1 MILSI
6 ITFILVGLTFWNG
19 IRFFLDEPKL
29 FKQIYFDKLKDYFW
43 AFLLFLG
50 TITTLSLLSM
60 VELPSFLKFSWIKLL
75 GGTGTNLIAN
85 PGLTEG
91 TSTFALIG
99 TIIFYL
105 CLIAILP
112 YLAKM
117 EELSFRSQRFSVKDR
132 VISSIKFGFIHM
144 IVGVPVFAAIL
155 LCFIGYIFSFRYKRA
170 FYKYYEQSY
179 SYDRCENEAID
190 SATSLHAKFNFI
202 IISLLLITISILH
215 FAK

>member
-91 TSTFALIG
+91 PSTFAFIG

-117 EELSFRSQRFSVKDR
+117 EEISFRSQRFSVKDR

-155 LCFIGYIFSFRYKRA
+155 LCFIGYIFSIRYKRA
-170 FYKYYEQSY
+170 FYKHYEQSY
-179 SYDRCENEAID
+179 SYDKCEEEAID

>member
-6 ITFILVGLTFWNG
+6 ITFVLVGLTFWNG

-29 FKQIYFDKLKDYFW
+29 FKQIYFGRVKDYFW

-50 TITTLSLLSM
+50 TMTTLSLLSM
-60 VELPSFLKFSWIKLL
+60 VELPTFLSFSWIKLL
-75 GGTGTNLIAN
+75 GGSGTNLIAN

-91 TSTFALIG
+91 SSTFAFIG
-99 TIIFYL
+99 SFIFYF
-105 CLIAILP
+105 CLIVILP
-112 YLAKM
+112 YLAKI
-117 EELSFRSQRFSVKDR
+117 EELSFRSQRFSVKER
-132 VISSIKFGFIHM
+132 VISSIKFGFVHM

-155 LCFIGYIFSFRYKRA
+155 LCFIGYIFSIRYKKS
-170 FYKYYEQSY
+170 FYKHYEQYPSFDK
-179 SYDRCENEAID
+179 SEDEAID
-190 SATSLHAKFNFI
+190 SVTSLHAKFNFI